1 MDSLLL
7 ASATDLAK
15 WASTRRAQEQ
25 LSEAL
30 RRMVYAT
37 TANPLY
43 VDFPAGD
50 AIQLGGFDGAVEVDE
65 DHPFVPNGFSVWE
78 VGTDSNPKKKADSD
92 YKKRKESQPTTARGV
107 VNPPDA
113 TFVFVTPRRWAGKDD
128 WAESRRSED
137 FWKDVRVI
145 DADDLE
151 AWLQQAPA
159 AHVWLS
165 RLMGR
170 LPAGVDDVE
179 AAWADWAESI
189 KPTAST
195 ELVLAGRQKEAG
207 QIVEWLSS
215 RAPGSLIVS
224 AESTEDAFG
233 VVAAAIVSIEED
245 ERAPVFAR
253 TVVVTTS
260 DGLTQLSSATDP
272 LVFIPTYGAGNEVSR
287 AVRGGHQ
294 VLIPSSPITRDTRA
308 ASIVAIPRLS
318 RYEATRALVKMG
330 LTEQRASDLAGVGR
344 RSVLTLRRQLAKHAS
359 LRNPAWSSPS
369 SGPALVPMLLLG
381 QFNERHT
388 ADLQALKS
396 LAPNGLDATKEEL
409 LRWSQELDP
418 PVRRTGDIWY
428 LVSKEDAWALLN
440 RYVTSDDLDRFRKV
454 AMDILRE
461 VHPKFDLSPE
471 QRWAAS
477 MHGKE
482 RQYSGILATGV
493 ADTIALMGALGG
505 AVTILGGSQPA
516 MVGDRIV
523 RELFDSVAGDWRG
536 WATLSHVLP
545 LLAEGAPDVFLEAV
559 RTHIASN
566 EAAAQTLFR
575 DEGNA
580 MFSSASHTGLL
591 WALEVV
597 AWSPVHLA
605 SAARTLAS
613 LDRLDPGG
621 RLLNRPRNSLRSIFL
636 FWLPQTAADVD
647 TRLSVLAQLRRWEP
661 EVAWRL
667 FEALLP
673 RISDHS
679 SHNPRPKWRDWGA
692 AEQAIYAD
700 IYRQTSAM
708 IQWMVEDAGD
718 NPSRWSSLID
728 ALDKVRRE
736 DFKVITDGIRHFVEA
751 HRDDTA
757 RGPVFDALRELLSR
771 HRSFPNAD
779 WVLPPEALTTIDTL
793 FKEAMP
799 TDPLIKYR
807 WLFSYRPQL
816 PEGREQDLD
825 KYQEIVLE
833 RRTRAVNE
841 LHSTLGVEGV
851 ANLSARVEHPD
862 ELGRILAMANLM
874 QAAEEDRFLQ
884 HYLSATERSVI
895 SFARGYAH
903 GWTAR
908 LGPEVAR
915 ERIGSGNPAWSD
927 ETRARLLLAQRPSAA
942 TFDIVDSLNASGQTA
957 FWAEV
962 YPVWF
967 DVPDLERGL
976 RGLLEHH
983 RPIAFVDAA
992 AIHIRQHPA
1001 LDASLIAA
1009 GLKEAAQQSAD
1020 KEGLQIDPYDVT
1032 QLLDALERAVN
1043 EGRFQ
1048 ERQLA
1053 ELEFLYLPILD
1064 RHTRLPRSLHN
1075 ALAKD
1080 PMLFVD
1086 AVKRS
1091 FRAKGEE
1098 RKTLTSEEA
1107 ILADR
1112 AYHLLQTWRTPPGK
1126 TDTGFNA
1133 EIMNEW
1139 VDTVRAELRS
1149 TGRLDIGDQIIGQIM
1164 SSPAPDSDGVWP
1176 AIPIR
1181 DLIERLESEQFERG
1195 LEIGRFNSR
1204 GVIMRNPGAGGDL
1217 ERGEARNYEKM
1228 AGTASGKWPRTAAM
1242 LRRLERNSLADAAR
1256 EDADSELQQDLYD

>member
-7 ASATDLAK
+7 ASASDLAK

-30 RRMVYAT
+30 RRLVYAT

-50 AIQLGGFDGAVEVDE
+50 AIQLGGFDGAVEVNK
-65 DHPFVPNGFSVWE
+65 DHPLVPNGFSVWE
-78 VGTDSNPKKKADSD
+78 VGTAANPKKKADSD
-92 YKKRKESQPTTARGV
+92 YKKRRGSQPHTARGP
-107 VNPPDA
+107 VNPADT
-113 TFVFVTPRRWAGKDD
+113 TFVFVTPRRWLGKDD
-128 WAESRRSED
+128 WAESRRSEG

-159 AHVWLS
+159 THVWLS
-165 RLMGR
+165 RLIGR
-170 LPAGVDDVE
+170 LPAGVDDIE
-179 AAWADWAESI
+179 SAWADWAESI
-189 KPTAST
+189 EPTAST
-195 ELVLAGRQKEAG
+195 ELVLAGRQKEAA
-207 QIVEWLSS
+207 QIVEWLIS

-224 AESTEDAFG
+224 AESEEDAFG
-233 VVAAAIVSIEED
+233 VVAATIVSIEEG
-245 ERAPVFAR
+245 ERAAVIAR

-260 DGLTQLSSATDP
+260 DTLTQLSSSTEP
-272 LVFIPTYGAGNEVSR
+272 LIFIPTYGIGNEVSR

-294 VLIPSSPITRDTRA
+294 VLIPSSPIRRDTGT
-308 ASIVAIPRLS
+308 ASVVAIPRLS
-318 RYEATRALVKMG
+318 RYEASKALVKMG
-330 LTEQRASDLAGVGR
+330 LTEQRAGDLAGVGR

-359 LRNPAWSSPS
+359 LRNPAWSSPN
-369 SGPALVPMLLLG
+369 SGPALVPILLLG

-388 ADLQALKS
+388 ADLQALES
-396 LAPNGLDATKEEL
+396 LAPNGLDAMKEEL

-418 PVRRTGDIWY
+418 LVRRTRDVWY

-440 RYVTSDDLDRFRKV
+440 RYVTSGDLDRFRKV

-461 VHPKFDLSPE
+461 VHPKFDLLPE

-477 MHGKE
+477 IHGKE
-482 RQYSGILATGV
+482 RQYSGTLTTGV

-505 AVTILGGSQPA
+505 AATLLGGSQPA
-516 MVGDRIV
+516 MVADRIV
-523 RELFDSVAGDWRG
+523 RDLFDSVAGDWRG

-545 LLAEGAPDVFLEAV
+545 LLAEGAPEVFLEAV

-566 EAAAQTLFR
+566 ETAAQTLFR
-575 DEGNA
+575 DEGDA

-597 AWSPVHLA
+597 AWSPAHLA
-605 SAARTLAS
+605 AAARTLAT

-647 TRLSVLAQLRRWEP
+647 TRLSVLRQLRTWEP
-661 EVAWRL
+661 EGAWRL
-667 FEALLP
+667 FETLLP
-673 RISDHS
+673 RLNDHS
-679 SHNPRPKWRDWGA
+679 GYNPRPKWRDWA
-692 AEQAIYAD
+692 TAEQATYAD
-700 IYRQTSAM
+700 IYRQTSAVV
-708 IQWMVEDAGD
+708 QWMVEDAGD

-736 DFKVITDGIRHFVEA
+736 DFTVITAGIRSFIGS
-751 HRDDTA
+751 HRDDTV
-757 RGPVFDALRELLSR
+757 RGPIFDALRELLSR

-779 WVLPPEALTTIDTL
+779 WVLPPDALTTIDTL
-793 FKEAMP
+793 FNEAMP
-799 TDPLIKYR
+799 TDLFIKYR

-825 KYQEIVLE
+825 RYQEIVIE
-833 RRTRAVNE
+833 RRTLAVRE
-841 LHSTLGVEGV
+841 LHSALGVDAV
-851 ANLSARVEHPD
+851 ANLSTRVENPD

-874 QAAEEDRFLQ
+874 PAAEEDRFLQ
-884 HYLSATERSVI
+884 KYLASTDRPVI
-895 SFARGYAH
+895 LFARGYAH
-903 GWTAR
+903 GWTSR
-908 LGPEVAR
+908 LGPEAAR
-915 ERIGSGNPAWSD
+915 QRIAGGNPAWSD
-927 ETRARLLLAQRPSAA
+927 ETRARLLLAQRPVAG
-942 TFDIVDSLNASGQTA
+942 TFDIVDTLSASGQAA
-957 FWAEV
+957 FWSEV

-967 DVPDLERGL
+967 DAPDLERGL
-976 RGLLEHH
+976 RGLLEHD
-983 RPIAFVDAA
+983 RPVAFVDAA
-992 AIHIRQHPA
+992 AMLIRQHPE

-1009 GLKEAAQQSAD
+1009 GLQQAAQQSAD
-1020 KEGLQIDPYDVT
+1020 KEGLRIDSYEVT

-1043 EGRFQ
+1043 ENRFP
-1048 ERQLA
+1048 ERKLA

-1064 RHTRLPRSLHN
+1064 NHTRLPRTLHN

-1086 AVKRS
+1086 AVQRC
-1091 FRAKGEE
+1091 FRAEGEE
-1098 RKTLTSEEA
+1098 KKKLTAEEA
-1107 ILADR
+1107 PLADR

-1126 TDTGFNA
+1126 SDTGFDA
-1133 EIMNEW
+1133 EIMNAW
-1139 VDTVRAELRS
+1139 VDKVRAELRS
-1149 TGRLDIGDQIIGQIM
+1149 TGRLDIGDQMIGQIM

-1176 AIPIR
+1176 ALPIR

-1204 GVIMRNPGAGGDL
+1204 GVTMRNLGAGGDL
-1217 ERGEARNYEKM
+1217 ERGEARNYGKM
-1228 AGTASGKWPRTAAM
+1228 AGIAGGKWPRTAAM
-1242 LRRLERNSLADAAR
+1242 LRRLERNSLVDAAR
-1256 EDADSELQQDLYD
+1256 EDADSELQQDLYE